1 GSPRPAAPT
10 SRSTATSC
18 GLPGRTCGRT
28 SARTWPS
35 CSTSPARPPRPWCRS
50 STAAARG
57 SSPGPSRC
65 SPRPAASST
74 RSSPRE
80 TTRSD
85 PMVNPDEMRIGDR
98 ERDAVAELLQEAYAE
113 GRIGRDELDERL
125 TAALSA
131 RTAGELR
138 AITAD
143 LTGPSGPGHPH
154 HPHGP
159 RHRPT
164 LHCRPVRHAD
174 AHPGFA
180 WPGPYGGLAWRP
192 HPAVMGWRRAAPG
205 IRRPTG
211 IVPLVLVIAAMAF
224 FLPWL

>member
-1 GSPRPAAPT
+1 
-10 SRSTATSC
+10 
-18 GLPGRTCGRT
+18 
-28 SARTWPS
+28 
-35 CSTSPARPPRPWCRS
+35 
-50 STAAARG
+50 
-57 SSPGPSRC
+57 
-65 SPRPAASST
+65 
-74 RSSPRE
+74 
-80 TTRSD
+80 
-85 PMVNPDEMRIGDR
+85 MVNPDETRIGDR
-98 ERDAVAELLQEAYAE
+98 ERDAVAALLQEAYAE

-164 LHCRPVRHAD
+164 LHCRPVRHAH

-224 FLPWL
+224 FLPWLLWIGFRLLLIACLAGTAVAVIHHATGHRHRRR

>member
-1 GSPRPAAPT
+1 
-10 SRSTATSC
+10 
-18 GLPGRTCGRT
+18 
-28 SARTWPS
+28 
-35 CSTSPARPPRPWCRS
+35 
-50 STAAARG
+50 
-57 SSPGPSRC
+57 
-65 SPRPAASST
+65 
-74 RSSPRE
+74 
-80 TTRSD
+80 
-85 PMVNPDEMRIGDR
+85 MVNPDEMRIGDR

-164 LHCRPVRHAD
+164 LHCRP
-174 AHPGFA
+174 
-180 WPGPYGGLAWRP
+180 
-192 HPAVMGWRRAAPG
+192 
-205 IRRPTG
+205 
-211 IVPLVLVIAAMAF
+211 
-224 FLPWL
+224 